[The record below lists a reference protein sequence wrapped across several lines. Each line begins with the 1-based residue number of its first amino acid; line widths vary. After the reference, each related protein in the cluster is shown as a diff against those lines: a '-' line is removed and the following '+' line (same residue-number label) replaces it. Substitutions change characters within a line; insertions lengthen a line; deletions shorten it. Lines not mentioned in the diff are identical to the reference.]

1 MTGVLV
7 FLLHCLDYLAYGKSF
22 IKTHITTAMQISRI
36 SQYHNVQNGEDTLFK
51 TYRTKYAVA
60 VCRNRLLFVKEHSF
74 RYHYLIVLNFMLY
87 YINEHHS
94 WNVVE
99 KYAMQKNRKNDYIS
113 YSKDIIDIFIK
124 IWMIRNVPH
133 DPYIVQS
140 DSPPSKGSEQCS
152 SSYPQDFQTWAYF
165 PSPCI
170 SSLATHWF
178 SHQVQT
184 CMYLLQLSVN

>member
-1 MTGVLV
+1 MARGVTGVVV
-7 FLLHCLDYLAYGKSF
+7 FLLHCLDYLAYGEEF
-22 IKTHITTAMQISRI
+22 YKTQITTAMQICRI

-51 TYRTKYAVA
+51 TCRTKYAVA

-74 RYHYLIVLNFMLY
+74 RYHYLIVLNVMLY

-99 KYAMQKNRKNDYIS
+99 KYAMQTIVKTITYS

-133 DPYIVQS
+133 DP
-140 DSPPSKGSEQCS
+140 
-152 SSYPQDFQTWAYF
+152 
-165 PSPCI
+165 
-170 SSLATHWF
+170 
-178 SHQVQT
+178 
-184 CMYLLQLSVN
+184 